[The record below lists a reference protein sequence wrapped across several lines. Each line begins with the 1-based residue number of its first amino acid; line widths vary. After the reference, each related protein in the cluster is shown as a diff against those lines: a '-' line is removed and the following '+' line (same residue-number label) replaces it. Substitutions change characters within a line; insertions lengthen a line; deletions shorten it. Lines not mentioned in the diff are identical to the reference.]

1 MKNQR
6 IKGRG
11 AARYRLKED
20 EEDILLE
27 YRRIKEE
34 AKQQG
39 VSPNDIKHG
48 WVKSKNSS
56 LFFKNPLYR
65 QEDKNKFFTI
75 KYNTLKN

>member
-6 IKGRG
+6 IRGRG

-48 WVKSKNSS
+48 WVKSKNRLYSLKIHFTDKKTKISS
-56 LFFKNPLYR
+56 LTKC
-65 QEDKNKFFTI
+65 
-75 KYNTLKN
+75 